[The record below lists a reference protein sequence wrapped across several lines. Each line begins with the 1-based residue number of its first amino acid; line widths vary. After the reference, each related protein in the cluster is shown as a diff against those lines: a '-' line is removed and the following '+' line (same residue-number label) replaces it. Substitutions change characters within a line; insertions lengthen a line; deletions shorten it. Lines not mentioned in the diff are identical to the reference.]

1 MTDSYEIRMIRIN
14 LILYLN
20 SIIIISIEG
29 NFFEID
35 KNG

>member
-1 MTDSYEIRMIRIN
+1 MMTNLYEIIRIR

-20 SIIIISIEG
+20 SIIIILIEG
-29 NFFEID
+29 NFYEID